1 MSETSE
7 LNLAQI
13 KKIERLEL
21 YLEPNL
27 LFNFIRKNIGTQQSW
42 EIKTVYIFNW
52 FFDVPRLYEYLR
64 E

>member
-1 MSETSE
+1 VSETE

-13 KKIERLEL
+13 KKIEGAIEL

-42 EIKTVYIFNW
+42 EIKTVYIFNLI
-52 FFDVPRLYEYLR
+52 FDVPRLYEYLR